1 MHKIF
6 NARPHFAASAGKSAM
21 AALVLLICGVAAG
34 QDMATINRDT
44 QLRALPGGD
53 ATVVAPLSKNTEIE
67 VVERQGS
74 YTRIKAQGKVGF
86 IPVFHFTTKSSAAI
100 GTATSRGT
108 GQSANTSSATIGAR
122 GVSKQSDLERVV
134 PNPAEF
140 QRYQALK
147 VDKSVG
153 QSHASRSRL
162 LASAN
167 VPILDEKLQVTQAG
181 KILGA
186 GGQK

>member
-1 MHKIF
+1 MQKLLNVCLRF
-6 NARPHFAASAGKSAM
+6 NAVIATTA
-21 AALVLLICGVAAG
+21 VLICGAAIA
-34 QDMATINRDT
+34 QDMATVNRDT
-44 QLRALPGGD
+44 QLRTSAGGD
-53 ATVVAPLSKNTEIE
+53 AAILAPLTKNTEIE

-74 YTRIKAQGKVGF
+74 YTRVKAQGKVGF
-86 IPVFHFTTKSSAAI
+86 IPVFHFTAKSTAAI
-100 GTATSRGT
+100 GTATSG
-108 GQSANTSSATIGAR
+108 GSAQSTRTSSATVGAR
-122 GVSKQSDLERVV
+122 GVSKQADLERVV
-134 PNPAEF
+134 PNPSEF

-153 QSHASRSRL
+153 QSHATRSRL

-181 KILGA
+181 KILGT